1 LVARIRSG
9 AGAIR
14 IPLDGIHDRLVRR
27 RVSVNAKSNLPAP
40 HWISVGGKRIPLA
53 CKQKAPVRRRNPDDG
68 NRFLPVVD
76 QNLIKRAGA
85 CAGNSQD
92 GSARHPRKCHA
103 TD

>member
-14 IPLDGIHDRLVRR
+14 IPLDGICNRLVRR
-27 RVSVNAKSNLPAP
+27 RISGNAKSNLVAR
-40 HWISVGGKRIPLA
+40 HWNSVGGKRIPLA